1 MAAGL
6 LLAAATASL
15 MAHTEFHAALH
26 QNALVRPFVWLI
38 LLAPLGLVM
47 LSWFGIEEMSFIAA
61 QAIFWAYAAL
71 LGFSFGCI
79 FLVYTGLSMAP
90 MFFVAGLTFAAMSLY
105 GHSTGADLSEPG
117 SFLVMGVVGVT
128 LAWLICFALLGSTAM
143 SFAVV
148 LAGVLAFVGLA
159 AWNSE
164 RLAAMYFERNGD
176 EVISK
181 KALMGALALYF
192 DANPFALLLRLENL
206 NREG

>member
-1 MAAGL
+1 
-6 LLAAATASL
+6 
-15 MAHTEFHAALH
+15 
-26 QNALVRPFVWLI
+26 
-38 LLAPLGLVM
+38 
-47 LSWFGIEEMSFIAA
+47 
-61 QAIFWAYAAL
+61 
-71 LGFSFGCI
+71 
-79 FLVYTGLSMAP
+79 
-90 MFFVAGLTFAAMSLY
+90 
-105 GHSTGADLSEPG
+105 
-117 SFLVMGVVGVT
+117 
-128 LAWLICFALLGSTAM
+128 M